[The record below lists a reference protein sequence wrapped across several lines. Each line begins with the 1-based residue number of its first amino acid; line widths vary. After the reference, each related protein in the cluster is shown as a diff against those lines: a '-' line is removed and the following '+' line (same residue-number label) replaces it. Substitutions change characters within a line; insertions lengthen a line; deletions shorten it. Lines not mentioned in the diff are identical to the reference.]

1 MINGRFTLF
10 MKSVLQEVFL
20 LKDYNFL
27 LTVFSIV
34 LLLWLR
40 SGIDNIKLR
49 KEIAKWM
56 MVRIYVV

>member
-40 SGIDNIKLR
+40 SGLDNIKLR

>member
-34 LLLWLR
+34 LLLCLR